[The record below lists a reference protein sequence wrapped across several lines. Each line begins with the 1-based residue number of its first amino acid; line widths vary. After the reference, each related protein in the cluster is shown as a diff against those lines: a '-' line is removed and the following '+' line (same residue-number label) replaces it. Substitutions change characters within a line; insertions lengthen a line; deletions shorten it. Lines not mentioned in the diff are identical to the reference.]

1 MWFARDYVKVL
12 TRNSRSGVKT
22 FVPCTDGSM
31 GIRRIRFGLSAGV
44 ISALLALGLVSG
56 ALRALPTS
64 ASRQPTKP
72 VRSDAILG
80 ISARHAVAPASLN
93 AALAKLFV
101 PSFSRQTG
109 LACSA
114 CHYQFPQLTPFG
126 RLFKLNGYT
135 LTSLST
141 IGQPGDTVPGR
152 ESLKLTTIPPLAAMV
167 VTGLTQTGRAQPGT
181 QNGTVSFPQQ
191 LSLFLAGQI
200 TPHVGIFSQFTYAA
214 ADAAIGIDN
223 VDLRWA
229 KHATVANRDMLF
241 GFTLHNNPTV
251 QDVWNTAPAWSF
263 PFMSSSVAPS
273 PAASTLIDGALGQ
286 QVAGL
291 GAYSLYNDVLYTE
304 ITAYRSAPQGVK
316 EPLDASA
323 TNATKGVTPYWR
335 VALQHTWP
343 STYGMIGT
351 YGFAARLFP
360 QGISGPTNNYTD
372 AAVDAQI
379 EHKAKIGMWI
389 GRAAFIHE
397 RQTLSAFLAAAPP
410 GAANLHETLSTL
422 RTNLTLEPSL
432 RYALSAGYFQT
443 TGTGDVIIFAPAS
456 VTGSRTGSPNS
467 RGEIGEFAMNPWQ
480 NTRFGLQYVAYSLF
494 NGASDNYDAAG
505 RKAADNNT
513 LYLFLWLAF

>member
-1 MWFARDYVKVL
+1 M
-12 TRNSRSGVKT
+12 GVHRI
-22 FVPCTDGSM
+22 DGGFRVS
-31 GIRRIRFGLSAGV
+31 V
-44 ISALLALGLVSG
+44 VSALLALGLVSNALG
-56 ALRALPTS
+56 AFPTGESQHRSLTKAADRA
-64 ASRQPTKP
+64 
-72 VRSDAILG
+72 DAILG
-80 ISARHAVAPASLN
+80 ISADHTVAPASLY

-101 PSFSRQTG
+101 PSFTRQTG
-109 LACSA
+109 LACTA

-126 RLFKLNGYT
+126 RMFKLNGYT

-141 IGQPGDTVPGR
+141 IGQPGDTTGR
-152 ESLKLTTIPPLAAMV
+152 ESLKLATIPPLAAMV
-167 VTGLTQTGRAQPGT
+167 VTGLTQTARAQPAT
-181 QNGTVSFPQQ
+181 QNWTIGFPQQ

-200 TPHVGIFSQFTYAA
+200 TPTVGIFSQFTYASA
-214 ADAAIGIDN
+214 AGTIGIDN

-229 KHATVANRDMLF
+229 RHATLADRDVLF
-241 GFTLHNNPTV
+241 GLTLHNNPTV

-263 PFMSSSVAPS
+263 PFMASDVAPS
-273 PAASTLIDGALGQ
+273 PAASTLIDGGLGQ

-291 GAYSLYNDVLYTE
+291 GAYSLYNNMLYTE
-304 ITAYRSAPQGVK
+304 LTAYRSAPQGAK
-316 EPLDASA
+316 EPLDGTA
-323 TNATKGVTPYWR
+323 TNVTKGVIPYWR
-335 VALQHTWP
+335 VALQHAWP

-360 QGISGPTNNYTD
+360 QGVSGPTNNYTD

-422 RTNLTLEPSL
+422 RTNLTLEPSM

-443 TGTGDVIIFAPAS
+443 TGTIDAVIFAPAS

-467 RGEIGEFAMNPWQ
+467 RGEIGEFAVNPWQ
-480 NTRFGLQYVAYSLF
+480 NTRFGLQYVVYNLF
-494 NGASDNYDAAG
+494 NGASSDYDAAG

-513 LYLFLWLAF
+513 LFAYLWVAF

>member
-1 MWFARDYVKVL
+1 
-12 TRNSRSGVKT
+12 
-22 FVPCTDGSM
+22 M
-31 GIRRIRFGLSAGV
+31 GIRRMQGGFRVSVVSGV
-44 ISALLALGLVSG
+44 FALGLVSSASG
-56 ALRALPTS
+56 ALPAG
-64 ASRQPTKP
+64 ASRQPTKSAP
-72 VRSDAILG
+72 GASTVLG
-80 ISARHAVAPASLN
+80 VSVDHAVAPATLY
-93 AALAKLFV
+93 AALTKMFV

-126 RLFKLNGYT
+126 RMFKLNGYT

-141 IGQPGDTVPGR
+141 IGQPGDSTSH
-152 ESLKLTTIPPLAAMV
+152 ESLKLATIPPLAAMV
-167 VTGLTQTGRAQPGT
+167 VTGLTQTGRAQPGA

-214 ADAAIGIDN
+214 ADGAIGIDN

-229 KHATVANRDMLF
+229 KHATLADRDVLF

-251 QDVWNTAPAWSF
+251 QDAWNTAPAWSF
-263 PFMSSSVAPS
+263 PFMSSDVAPS

-291 GAYSLYNDVLYTE
+291 GAYSLYDNTLYTE
-304 ITAYRSAPQGVK
+304 VTAYRSAPQGAT
-316 EPLDASA
+316 EPLDATA
-323 TNATKGVTPYWR
+323 TNVTKGVIPYWR
-335 VALQHTWP
+335 IALQHAWP

-351 YGFAARLFP
+351 YGFAARLYP
-360 QGISGPTNNYTD
+360 TGVSGPTNNYTD

-379 EHKAKIGMWI
+379 EHKANIGMWI

-397 RQTLSAFLAAAPP
+397 SQTLSAFLAAAPP
-410 GAANLHETLSTL
+410 GAANLHEDLSTF
-422 RTNLTLEPSL
+422 RTNVTLEPSL
-432 RYALSAGYFQT
+432 RYALTAGYFQT
-443 TGTGDVIIFAPAS
+443 TGTSDAVIFAPAS

-467 RGEIGEFAMNPWQ
+467 RGEIGEFAVNPWQ
-480 NTRFGLQYVAYSLF
+480 NTRFGLQYVIYNLF
-494 NGASDNYDAAG
+494 NGASNDYDAAG

-513 LYLFLWLAF
+513 LFAYLWVVF